1 MTRTARTLTIACVVC
16 LLLSMLAGNNFIGAG
31 LAFVGVI
38 LFLTLIVYA
47 VIDFI
52 GNIFR

>member
-1 MTRTARTLTIACVVC
+1 MTRTVRYILIACAC
-16 LLLSMLAGNNFIGAG
+16 CFMLSMIAGNNFIGFG
-31 LAFVGVI
+31 LAFVGVV
-38 LFLTLIVYA
+38 LMLTLIVYA

>member
-1 MTRTARTLTIACVVC
+1 MTRTARTITIAAAVC
-16 LLLSMLAGNNFIGAG
+16 LLLSMLAGNNFIGFG

-38 LFLTLIVYA
+38 LLLTLIVYA